1 MQRALFTE
9 EEVRLASERHL
20 KYQGSAKVSI
30 NDIEFDPPLPRDL
43 DSRNL
48 DRICQIFRKNR
59 CRRLDVE
66 NRIPVI
72 VARNDLST
80 ALQQAEV
87 TAGALM
93 TKSAKHLPSLRFPS
107 GQLRG
112 LHGRH
117 RAQAG
122 SMVLAPIDR
131 WWAVDLYFDDI
142 SEELRTNLV
151 EEYANQKVPTDGEIY
166 RKIRQYEGEQNE
178 PFRERWFVRLSK
190 SNQGRLEQLD
200 NRRNRR
206 LRGAFDKLLRIPGIW
221 PNGMRISM
229 LHRLIA
235 TDCVEEMI
243 TYLKHIEQFWSS
255 LVGADT
261 AAMKKIDQD
270 TVDNLQLLAP
280 GKSRADKSTACG
292 LVLSGRAFSDFSET
306 ERKSIWSR
314 LEVFDGLVPS
324 LYTFFED
331 FKYLENCAQC
341 IKRLFG
347 PVNESIWNTMKHMF
361 HGSPGLEEDCL
372 IQTSECTERLQRAD
386 SAERLDLGYRQVWLF
401 AMRNYTL
408 MPTDPKNDDDL
419 LAKPNR
425 AMADPRTIYDM
436 ADLAR
441 RLGFHSSEIE
451 SILQGSP
458 DRQIARDALLQA
470 RKPHRFRYDVGEFNA
485 LVDRIVECFS
495 AAVPYEPERNS
506 ELLADSTVKARA
518 RCGTPQ
524 KRTQRQDSLHLFIDY
539 LHKDEIIIA
548 DTITTFFVRRC
559 VYFAF
564 FGKPCSHSDPHT
576 DRDGDPFFQGSP
588 AFSPLFIRDDS
599 AAADLETTSPTRL
612 VAEQPE
618 SEPRGAPAGRGHQ
631 NIRGRQ
637 HQSGVHERLRRRT
650 RKMRKRRR
658 QTQLGGQIAEPSM
671 ELDSLS
677 VGSTNDEVKDNDGS
691 DLWITDAGTPEPS
704 SPAVAV
710 DLMSKATTPDSEHL
724 AHDRT
729 ERQVRS
735 ELAASLEPSDD
746 GVFEQVAAPGPV
758 ERDSD
763 PFESTTSSIVTSGQ
777 PLEAADLEQN
787 PSSPSPKQPR
797 RAASGENL
805 TPTEQ
810 TPPEPYMEEYIN
822 RILQAREEQDRLE
835 EELDQERLERELNFS
850 STQPKAAPES
860 VTQDHSGSPKPH
872 VPTSPASSN
881 YSRPEFY
888 QPALEQDPAVSVAED
903 PPETVAAVQNPDRG
917 TAEGHTSAARQ
928 ERPLTELDAENLK
941 PQVAPGTTSAPG
953 APEGSASPSPDA
965 STSPAPSTVA
975 SKEEPPPA
983 DIVEISF
990 WSFERG
996 EWRQTNLVRVDVSDP
1011 SPVERVAKKYMR
1023 KKYSLYDV
1031 NLQSLS
1037 PAGCFRAAIADGINR
1052 IFVISEHEESKLVA
1066 DGQLI
1071 KDRRLLYSVSKLLDQ
1086 DQSGP
1091 ERQTKICRPRK
1102 PE

>member
-1 MQRALFTE
+1 
-9 EEVRLASERHL
+9 
-20 KYQGSAKVSI
+20 
-30 NDIEFDPPLPRDL
+30 
-43 DSRNL
+43 
-48 DRICQIFRKNR
+48 
-59 CRRLDVE
+59 
-66 NRIPVI
+66 
-72 VARNDLST
+72 
-80 ALQQAEV
+80 
-87 TAGALM
+87 
-93 TKSAKHLPSLRFPS
+93 
-107 GQLRG
+107 
-112 LHGRH
+112 
-117 RAQAG
+117 
-122 SMVLAPIDR
+122 
-131 WWAVDLYFDDI
+131 
-142 SEELRTNLV
+142 
-151 EEYANQKVPTDGEIY
+151 
-166 RKIRQYEGEQNE
+166 
-178 PFRERWFVRLSK
+178 
-190 SNQGRLEQLD
+190 
-200 NRRNRR
+200 
-206 LRGAFDKLLRIPGIW
+206 
-221 PNGMRISM
+221 M

-243 TYLKHIEQFWSS
+243 TYLKHIEEFWSS

-292 LVLSGRAFSDFSET
+292 LVLSGRAFSNFSET

-361 HGSPGLEEDCL
+361 HGSPDLEEDCL
-372 IQTSECTERLQRAD
+372 IQTSECTERLQRAG

-425 AMADPRTIYDM
+425 AMADARTIYDM

-495 AAVPYEPERNS
+495 AAVPYEPERNP

-524 KRTQRQDSLHLFIDY
+524 KRTHRQDNLHLFIDY

-564 FGKPCSHSDPHT
+564 FGKPCSHSNPHM
-576 DRDGDPFFQGSP
+576 DRDGDPLSQGSP

-599 AAADLETTSPTRL
+599 AAANLETTSPARL
-612 VAEQPE
+612 AAEQPE
-618 SEPRGAPAGRGHQ
+618 SEPRGAPAGRGQQ

-637 HQSGVHERLRRRT
+637 HQSEVHERIRRR
-650 RKMRKRRR
+650 RHKMRKRRR
-658 QTQLGGQIAEPSM
+658 LTQLVGQTAEPSM
-671 ELDSLS
+671 ELDSMS
-677 VGSTNDEVKDNDGS
+677 AGSTNDDVMDNDGS
-691 DLWITDAGTPEPS
+691 DLWIIDAGTPEPS
-704 SPAVAV
+704 SPAAAV
-710 DLMSKATTPDSEHL
+710 DLMSRVTTPDPDPL

-729 ERQVRS
+729 EREVRS

-758 ERDSD
+758 ERDSGL
-763 PFESTTSSIVTSGQ
+763 FESTTSSIIIPDQ
-777 PLEAADLEQN
+777 PLGEAGLEQN
-787 PSSPSPKQPR
+787 LSSLSPKHPC

-805 TPTEQ
+805 TPADQ
-810 TPPEPYMEEYIN
+810 TPLEKEQAETQPDPYMEEYISK
-822 RILQAREEQDRLE
+822 ILQAQEEQDRLE
-835 EELDQERLERELNFS
+835 EELEQERLEKELGFP
-850 STQPKAAPES
+850 STQPKTAPES
-860 VTQDHSGSPKPH
+860 VTQVHSGSPKPH

-888 QPALEQDPAVSVAED
+888 QPALQQDPAVSVAED
-903 PPETVAAVQNPDRG
+903 PPETVAAVQNPGRG
-917 TAEGHTSAARQ
+917 TAEGHTSAVWQ

-941 PQVAPGTTSAPG
+941 SPVAPGTTSAPG
-953 APEGSASPSPDA
+953 TPEDSASPSPDA
-965 STSPAPSTVA
+965 SASPTPSTGA
-975 SKEEPPPA
+975 SKEGPPPA
-983 DIVEISF
+983 DIIEISF

-996 EWRQTNLVRVDVSDP
+996 EWRPTNLVRVNLLDP
-1011 SPVERVAKKYMR
+1011 SPVERIAKKYVW
-1023 KKYSLYDV
+1023 KGYSLYDV

-1037 PAGCFRAAIADGINR
+1037 PAGCFHAAITDGNNA
-1052 IFVISEHEESKLVA
+1052 IFVISEEEESKLVA

-1071 KDRRLLYSVSKLLDQ
+1071 KDRRLLYSVSKLLDRV
-1086 DQSGP
+1086 QSEP
-1091 ERQTKICRPRK
+1091 ERQTKIHRPRK